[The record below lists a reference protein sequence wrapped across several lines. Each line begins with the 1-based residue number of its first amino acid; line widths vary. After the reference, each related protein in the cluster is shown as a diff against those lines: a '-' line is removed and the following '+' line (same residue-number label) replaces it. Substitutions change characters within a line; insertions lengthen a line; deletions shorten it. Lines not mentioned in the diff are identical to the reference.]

1 MKKNQP
7 KQKLLLI
14 TAIILLLT
22 SFENIIMATGS
33 YDTTRFYNVMAKA
46 RRGEPIT
53 IEGNAIGILYNVH
66 NNNTW
71 GKAEFWVDNGKHKI
85 IDAYWTQT
93 WGPATV
99 FCQIAGD
106 LTKGKHILH
115 VKIISDNSNGTG
127 NHYFPLLNILKAGN

>member
-53 IEGNAIGILYNVH
+53 IEGNVLLNDASALFKKTNVDTILV
-66 NNNTW
+66 T
-71 GKAEFWVDNGKHKI
+71 ENGKPVGMLDI
-85 IDAYWTQT
+85 Q
-93 WGPATV
+93 
-99 FCQIAGD
+99 D
-106 LTKGKHILH
+106 LKT
-115 VKIISDNSNGTG
+115 N
-127 NHYFPLLNILKAGN
+127 